1 MDEGKEIQE
10 GFNAGYILE
19 QYRPQLTKAII
30 DGVKE
35 GNSPFLEGFKAGS
48 REYAKERGKN
58 KFLGKLKGAST
69 PKLPEKDRGR
79 EDKGMD
85 REI

>member
-48 REYAKERGKN
+48 KEYTKERGKN
-58 KFLGKLKGAST
+58 KFLGKLREASV

>member
-35 GNSPFLEGFKAGS
+35 GNSPYLEGFKAGS
-48 REYAKERGKN
+48 KEYTKERGKS
-58 KFLGKLKGAST
+58 KFLGKLKGSSIR
-69 PKLPEKDRGR
+69 KLPEKDKGK

-85 REI
+85 RGI

>member
-48 REYAKERGKN
+48 QEYMKERGKS
-58 KFLGKLKGAST
+58 KFLGKLRGAST
-69 PKLPEKDRGR
+69 PKLPGKDRGR

>member
-35 GNSPFLEGFKAGS
+35 GNSPLYWKGLRLGVGS
-48 REYAKERGKN
+48 MPKSGERISFWG
-58 KFLGKLKGAST
+58 S
-69 PKLPEKDRGR
+69 
-79 EDKGMD
+79 
-85 REI
+85 

>member
-1 MDEGKEIQE
+1 MNEAKEIQE

-30 DGVKE
+30 EGIKE
-35 GNSPFLEGFKAGS
+35 GNAPFLEGFKAGS
-48 REYAKERGKN
+48 QEYAKERGRS
-58 KFLGKLKGAST
+58 KFLEKLRGPSIPKSVEKEKGKESKGI
-69 PKLPEKDRGR
+69 
-79 EDKGMD
+79 D